1 MMLIRSAV
9 FNAVFYLSF
18 VVIAVLGV
26 PFLVTRK
33 GTIGVSKFW
42 SRANLVLTKY
52 VGGIDVEVRGRQY
65 IPQGGCIIAAK
76 HQSAL
81 DTFGIVPWVGDF
93 AFILKRELNWLPLFG
108 WYTWRGG
115 MIGVNRGARSQALKD
130 MTVQAKKVIADG
142 RQIIIYP
149 EGTRRPAGAPPS
161 YKYGAVHLYSELN
174 TVCVPVAVNTGL
186 YWPRRSFLRYP
197 GTSVIEFLPP
207 IPPGLD
213 AETFKAKLQDT
224 IETASNRL
232 IAESRARGEG
242 IPQHRIKKPR
252 K

>member
-1 MMLIRSAV
+1 MILQRSAV
-9 FNAVFYLSF
+9 FNTAFYLSF
-18 VVIAVLGV
+18 LVVAVLGV
-26 PFLVTRK
+26 PFLISQK
-33 GTIGVSKFW
+33 GALRVAKFW
-42 SRANLVLTKY
+42 SRMNIVLTKY
-52 VGGIDVEVRGRQY
+52 LGGIDLEVRGLQNL
-65 IPQGGCIIAAK
+65 PQGGCLIAAK

-81 DTFGIVPWVGDF
+81 DTFGIVPFVGDF

-108 WYTWRGG
+108 WYTSRGG

-149 EGTRRPAGAPPS
+149 EGTRRPPGAEPA
-161 YKYGAVHLYSELN
+161 YKYGPVHLYSELD

-197 GTSVIEFLPP
+197 GTAVLEFLEP
-207 IPPGLD
+207 IKPGLD
-213 AETFKAKLQDT
+213 GEAFKTKLQDA

-232 IAESRARGEG
+232 ISESRARGEG
-242 IPQHRIKKPR
+242 IPKSRIKPAK
-252 K
+252 